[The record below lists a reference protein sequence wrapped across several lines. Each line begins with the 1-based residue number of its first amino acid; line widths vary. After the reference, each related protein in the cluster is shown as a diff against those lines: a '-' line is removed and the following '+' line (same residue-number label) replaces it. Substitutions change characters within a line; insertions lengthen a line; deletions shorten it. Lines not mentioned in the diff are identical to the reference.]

1 MTPMRL
7 SSSTEPY
14 RQWYSLG
21 MLINCPQCKRIEVNG
36 MAISTLLFA
45 KTLEGIM
52 QTIKDILTSRKQ
64 LKEYKRSSVIL
75 AEQYMDL
82 RAAHN
87 RLIRELDDAKCE
99 LAAERSQKERY
110 RTAFLD
116 RMNVPVIGQ
125 AWDGYSDYFEES

>member
-1 MTPMRL
+1 
-7 SSSTEPY
+7 
-14 RQWYSLG
+14 
-21 MLINCPQCKRIEVNG
+21 

-75 AEQYMDL
+75 AERYLDL
-82 RAAHN
+82 REKHLG
-87 RLIRELDDAKCE
+87 LIRELDDALYE

-116 RMNVPVIGQ
+116 RMNVPVIGK